1 MVVWECRGF
10 GDLLPA
16 AVEVEQVVG
25 DSVAATDV
33 WPEEAQAMVQAL
45 PSRGAEFDTTRAC
58 ARRAL
63 QRLGF
68 PPYAIPVG
76 DDREPVW
83 PPAVVGSLTHGAGL
97 RAAAVAPVALCR
109 SIGID
114 VEPNARLPQDTLS
127 LAATEF
133 EVHTLRSLALTW
145 PTVAWDRLLF
155 SAKEAIF
162 KAWFP
167 VTGHWLDFTECT
179 LSIDVKAAT
188 FRGRLHLEDDPR
200 SRFDIEAVD
209 GRWGIEEERLLTAV
223 ALAPQRDQ

>member
-1 MVVWECRGF
+1 MWECRGF
-10 GDLLPA
+10 ADLLPA
-16 AVEVEQVVG
+16 TVEVEQVVG
-25 DSVAATDV
+25 DSVAATDA
-33 WPEEAQAMVQAL
+33 WPEEAQTIVHAL
-45 PSRGAEFDTTRAC
+45 TSRRAEFATTRAC

-68 PPYAIPVG
+68 PPAPIPVG
-76 DDREPVW
+76 VDREPVW

-109 SIGID
+109 STGID
-114 VEPNARLPQDTLS
+114 VEPNARLPQDALS
-127 LAATEF
+127 LVATEF
-133 EVHTLRSLALTW
+133 EVQTLRSLASTW

-155 SAKEAIF
+155 SAKEAVF

-167 VTGHWLDFTECT
+167 ITGNWLDFTDCT
-179 LSIDVKAAT
+179 LSIDVEAAT
-188 FRGRLHLEDDPR
+188 FHGRLHLEGDPR

-223 ALAPQRDQ
+223 ALAPHRDQ